1 MPDITDLSANQAS
14 GDSSNVSSAL
24 VETLTSTH
32 MSSNPQ
38 ASSVE
43 IHDGKTMQ
51 PYSSLQAAAPSTNK
65 IARKLDSVV
74 ANDRHPTS
82 SAEVDMH
89 ADYLRT
95 IYKRSYNFQVPRVS
109 NDGEIVPVLQ
119 ALQQE
124 ATPLDRQNSQWLS
137 DLQIDNS
144 ISCDG
149 SVRLATAQPIINKT
163 EEPTWDSLRG
173 VGAWACSSIVC
184 GAVQRSDSDPH
195 SFIEL
200 ALCQSTNYPGIL
212 EVEEEME

>member
-14 GDSSNVSSAL
+14 GDSGNVSSVL
-24 VETLTSTH
+24 VENLTSVH

-51 PYSSLQAAAPSTNK
+51 PNSSLQGAAPSTNK

-74 ANDRHPTS
+74 ANDRHPTC
-82 SAEVDMH
+82 SAGVDMH

-95 IYKRSYNFQVPRVS
+95 IYKHSYNFQVPRVS
-109 NDGEIVPVLQ
+109 NDGETVPVLQ

-124 ATPLDRQNSQWLS
+124 ATPLDGEKWLS

-144 ISCDG
+144 ISCDD
-149 SVRLATAQPIINKT
+149 SVRAVTAQPIINKT
-163 EEPTWDSLRG
+163 EESSTWDSLRG
-173 VGAWACSSIVC
+173 VGAWACSPIEC
-184 GAVQRSDSDPH
+184 GAVQRLDSDPH
-195 SFIEL
+195 SFIEPV
-200 ALCQSTNYPGIL
+200 LCQSPYYPRIL

>member
-1 MPDITDLSANQAS
+1 
-14 GDSSNVSSAL
+14 
-24 VETLTSTH
+24 
-32 MSSNPQ
+32 
-38 ASSVE
+38 
-43 IHDGKTMQ
+43 MQ

-74 ANDRHPTS
+74 ANDRHPTC
-82 SAEVDMH
+82 SAGVDMH

-119 ALQQE
+119 VLQQE
-124 ATPLDRQNSQWLS
+124 ATPLDPQNSQWLS
-137 DLQIDNS
+137 DHQMDNS

-149 SVRLATAQPIINKT
+149 SVRSATAQPIINKT
-163 EEPTWDSLRG
+163 EESSTWDSLRG
-173 VGAWACSSIVC
+173 VGAWACSPIAC
-184 GAVQRSDSDPH
+184 GAVQRLDNDPH

-200 ALCQSTNYPGIL
+200 VLCQSTNYPGML